1 MSLFSGKKKEKN
13 KTCAAVLVAAGSASR
28 MEGIDKVMADLGGEP
43 MILRTARAFEEN
55 PLITEIVIVT
65 REDLL
70 EPVRK
75 LTDHAGLTKLTAI
88 VAGGKTRTESVLNG
102 LNAAGKR
109 TQLAA
114 IHDAA
119 RPLVSQQVI
128 SDAVN
133 KAAVT
138 GAAAPAVPVKDTIK
152 QADKNA
158 VVITTPDREALFAVQ
173 TPQVFDM
180 DFIRAALFQAVQDGW
195 KLTDDCSAA
204 ERLGMKVHLTAGSEE
219 NLKVTT
225 PLDLQLA
232 ELIWK
237 ERQ

>member
-1 MSLFSGKKKEKN
+1 
-13 KTCAAVLVAAGSASR
+13 

-43 MILRTARAFEEN
+43 IVLRAARAFEEN

-65 REDLL
+65 REDLM

-75 LTDHAGLTKLTAI
+75 YTDAAGLTKLSKI
-88 VAGGKTRTESVLNG
+88 VTGGESRTESVLNG
-102 LNAAGKR
+102 LNAADKHAK
-109 TQLAA
+109 LAA

-128 SDAVN
+128 TDAVTR
-133 KAAVT
+133 ASVT

-152 QADKNA
+152 QADSNS
-158 VVITTPDREALFAVQ
+158 VVTATPDRESLFAVQ

-180 DFIRAALFQAVQDGW
+180 DFIRAALYQAVREGW
-195 KLTDDCSAA
+195 QLTDDCSAA
-204 ERLGMKVHLTAGSEE
+204 EKLGMKVHLTAGSEE

-225 PLDLQLA
+225 PMDLRLA